1 VNRALGTSKT
11 IVAAIKATIA
21 TNKITTFASEY
32 LIDDS
37 DCGGF
42 CSVRWSMIE
51 ASALVVAQENVLP
64 IQQGSRSASCHTVD
78 ERTTGDLSRCEFL
91 ARIA

>member
-1 VNRALGTSKT
+1 VSRALGTSKT
-11 IVAAIKATIA
+11 IVAANKATIA
-21 TNKITTFASEY
+21 TNKITTFAPEY
-32 LIDDS
+32 LIDDN
-37 DCGGF
+37 DWGRF

-64 IQQGSRSASCHTVD
+64 IQHGLRSASCHTVD
-78 ERTTGDLSRCEFL
+78 ERTAGDLSRCEFL